1 MAGIYVHVPF
11 CKSKCTYCDFAS
23 YPREIGKAEL
33 YFGCLY
39 KEMTA
44 RANSLN
50 GKPFDTVYIGGGTP
64 SFVDEKFIVGAM
76 RRIREKFNLTSD
88 AEITIEIN
96 PGTLTKQ
103 KVEAYKSVGINRFS
117 LGLQSAD
124 DGMLTRLNRIH
135 TLSDYLSACELLKGE
150 NFSADALIGLFD
162 QKESDLERTLNVIM
176 ESGASHVSMYALRP
190 EEGTPIFS
198 NYLNGDLP
206 DEDTVADLYDFG
218 VKTLEKGGFLRYEV
232 SNFAKEGKRSK
243 HNENY
248 WRRGEYIGLGVA
260 ASSHVANRRFTNT
273 ANIDEYVKCI
283 LSGHF
288 AEIFS
293 ESIEGDEVRSEYV
306 MLALRTVDGI
316 DRAEFKALFGRD
328 FTEEYSEELKTQAKY
343 LDITDS
349 RICIKPEYLYVQ
361 NSIIIMFMR

>member
-176 ESGASHVSMYALRP
+176 ESGASHVSMY
-190 EEGTPIFS
+190 
-198 NYLNGDLP
+198 
-206 DEDTVADLYDFG
+206 
-218 VKTLEKGGFLRYEV
+218 
-232 SNFAKEGKRSK
+232 
-243 HNENY
+243 
-248 WRRGEYIGLGVA
+248 
-260 ASSHVANRRFTNT
+260 
-273 ANIDEYVKCI
+273 
-283 LSGHF
+283 
-288 AEIFS
+288 
-293 ESIEGDEVRSEYV
+293 
-306 MLALRTVDGI
+306 
-316 DRAEFKALFGRD
+316 
-328 FTEEYSEELKTQAKY
+328 
-343 LDITDS
+343 
-349 RICIKPEYLYVQ
+349 
-361 NSIIIMFMR
+361 